1 MKIAQAIA
9 AYVASKQSLGM
20 RFVTEAR
27 TLKSFCRTIGDVD
40 MEQIDPARVRCFL
53 DGTGPVTLFWH
64 RKLDALRGFYR
75 FALAREYVTTSPL
88 PTAVPQP
95 SRSFVPYIYSLD
107 EVRRLIDATH
117 NLDHRNLSGLTC
129 RTLLLMLY
137 GTGLRISEALGL
149 DITDVNQQDRLLYI
163 RETKFYKT
171 RLVPTGPD
179 LTKVLATYAAQ
190 RNQHSPPTIDDSFL
204 LTRCGVRP
212 SRAAAESVFQQL
224 REAAG
229 VRRTDNS
236 RYQPR
241 LHDFRHYPES
251 RNMPSDLGAPVFL
264 GHFKASWLVFTRH
277 IPWLHSPLRKANSL
291 SSGRKR
297 PTRPGCGWTLSSA
310 ACFICRFASK

>member
-9 AYVASKQSLGM
+9 AYVASRQSLGM

-40 MEQIDPARVRCFL
+40 MEQVDPARVRCFL

-117 NLDHRNLSGLTC
+117 YLDHRNLSGLTC
-129 RTLLLMLY
+129 RTLLLILY

-149 DITDVNQQDRLLYI
+149 DITDVDLQDRLLYI

-204 LTRCGVRP
+204 LTRRGVRP

-241 LHDFRHYPES
+241 LHDFRHTFAVTRLIRWY
-251 RNMPSDLGAPVFL
+251 RDGADVQLLLPQLATYL
-264 GHFKASWLVFTRH
+264 GHVHIGGTQRYLSMTPELLRHASV
-277 IPWLHSPLRKANSL
+277 
-291 SSGRKR
+291 
-297 PTRPGCGWTLSSA
+297 
-310 ACFICRFASK
+310 RFERYAMGGDDHA

>member
-40 MEQIDPARVRCFL
+40 MEQVDPARVRCFL

-88 PTAVPQP
+88 PTAIPQP
-95 SRSFVPYIYSLD
+95 SRSFIPYIYSLD

-149 DITDVNQQDRLLYI
+149 DITDVNLQDRLLYI
-163 RETKFYKT
+163 RETKFYKS

-179 LTKVLATYAAQ
+179 LTKVLASYAAQ
-190 RNQHSPPTIDDSFL
+190 RNQHSQPIIDASFL
-204 LTRCGVRP
+204 LTRRGVRP
-212 SRAAAESVFQQL
+212 SRATAESIFQQL

-241 LHDFRHYPES
+241 LHDFRHTFAVTRLIRWY
-251 RNMPSDLGAPVFL
+251 RDGADVQLLLPQLATYL
-264 GHFKASWLVFTRH
+264 GHVHIGGTQRYLSMTPELLRHASV
-277 IPWLHSPLRKANSL
+277 
-291 SSGRKR
+291 
-297 PTRPGCGWTLSSA
+297 
-310 ACFICRFASK
+310 RFERYAMGGDDHA

>member
-9 AYVASKQSLGM
+9 AYVASRQSLGM

-40 MEQIDPARVRCFL
+40 MEQVDPARVRCFL

-117 NLDHRNLSGLTC
+117 YLDHRNLSGLTC

-149 DITDVNQQDRLLYI
+149 DITDVDLQDRLLYI

-190 RNQHSPPTIDDSFL
+190 RNQPSSPTIDDSFL

-241 LHDFRHYPES
+241 LHDFRHTFAVTRLIRWY
-251 RNMPSDLGAPVFL
+251 RDGADVQLLLPQLATYL
-264 GHFKASWLVFTRH
+264 GHVHIGGTQRYLSMTPELLRHAS
-277 IPWLHSPLRKANSL
+277 I
-291 SSGRKR
+291 
-297 PTRPGCGWTLSSA
+297 
-310 ACFICRFASK
+310 RFERYAMGGDDHA

>member
-9 AYVASKQSLGM
+9 AYVASRQSLGM

-40 MEQIDPARVRCFL
+40 MEQVDPARVRCFL

-88 PTAVPQP
+88 PTAVPLP

-117 NLDHRNLSGLTC
+117 YLDHRNLSGLTC
-129 RTLLLMLY
+129 RTLLLILY

-149 DITDVNQQDRLLYI
+149 DITDVDLQDRLLYI

-204 LTRCGVRP
+204 LTRHGVRP

-241 LHDFRHYPES
+241 LHDFRHTFAVTRLIRWY
-251 RNMPSDLGAPVFL
+251 RDGADVQLLLPQLATYL
-264 GHFKASWLVFTRH
+264 GHVHIGGTQRYLSMTPELLRHASV
-277 IPWLHSPLRKANSL
+277 
-291 SSGRKR
+291 
-297 PTRPGCGWTLSSA
+297 
-310 ACFICRFASK
+310 RFERYAMGGDDHA